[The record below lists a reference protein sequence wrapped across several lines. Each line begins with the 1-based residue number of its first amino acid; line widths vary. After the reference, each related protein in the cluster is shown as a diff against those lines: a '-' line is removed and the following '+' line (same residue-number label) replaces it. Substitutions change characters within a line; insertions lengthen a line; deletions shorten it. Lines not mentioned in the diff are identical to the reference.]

1 MYNYISCTE
10 YVKLYTINPCMQYL
24 YIGPPNQPITKADSE
39 PFNGQG
45 TEVATN
51 HTGKS
56 THSEGDKTS
65 GKKRLCTCTFYPRL
79 HAPEFRTETHE
90 ISKKTDPD
98 PEIENPKPGTFI
110 YTYHDQAIQNNIN
123 LYNVMQQ
130 ITKKGRAK
138 LLELYKANDQISYV

>member
-1 MYNYISCTE
+1 MGKVQRWQLTTQESVPT
-10 YVKLYTINPCMQYL
+10 VKVTKQVEKILPAVHVHVRFIHDCM
-24 YIGPPNQPITKADSE
+24 
-39 PFNGQG
+39 
-45 TEVATN
+45 
-51 HTGKS
+51 HT
-56 THSEGDKTS
+56 
-65 GKKRLCTCTFYPRL
+65 
-79 HAPEFRTETHE
+79 EFRTETHE